1 MSEMISKVLGFGLDL
16 QLFAEAGN
24 LVNASV
30 GYVNA
35 YTGATTEFSGG
46 YDLSAGMKEYYDTA
60 LLEFAKETFVYQQLG
75 KKQRLPRNRG
85 KSVEWR
91 KFNTMPDADVLKE
104 AVIPVGKKLGESSV
118 HAEITEY
125 GMYYAVSDVL
135 ELHHVDPII
144 SEYTER
150 LAYSMGR
157 TYEKVIRNELSTN
170 TNVLYAE
177 VLDSTG
183 KVESQPQTREALKT
197 AIKGGKNAN
206 LTMRVI
212 AKAASLLTKANA
224 PKYSGNEYLCVAHP
238 SNIHDLRVND
248 PNWVEVH
255 KYANPEPIYNGEV
268 GKAHG
273 VRFVETTLS
282 PVIKASGD
290 TVALY
295 QPMVFGRDAFAV
307 VDPEGAGL
315 EMIHKSKEQA
325 GGPLN
330 QFSTIGAKM
339 ALAAKVLY
347 PERMVVI
354 ECGST
359 EYGDIDEDN
368 FELETEEND

>member
-1 MSEMISKVLGFGLDL
+1 MNEMISAVLGFGLDL
-16 QLFAEAGN
+16 QHFAEAGN
-24 LVNASV
+24 LVNATA

-35 YTGATTEFSGG
+35 YTGDMTGFDGQ

-60 LLEFAKETFVYQQLG
+60 LLEFTKETFIYQQLG

-91 KFNTMPDADVLKE
+91 KFNTMPDADVLQE
-104 AVIPVGKKLGESSV
+104 AVIPVGKKLGQSSV

-125 GMYYAVSDVL
+125 GMYFAVSDVL
-135 ELHHVDPII
+135 ELHHVDPVI

-157 TYEKVIRNELSTN
+157 TYEKIIRNELSTC

-177 VLDSTG
+177 VLDADG
-183 KVESQPQTREALKT
+183 KVESQPQTRQALKT
-197 AIKGGKNAN
+197 AIEGGKNAN

-212 AKAASLLTKANA
+212 AKAANLLTKANA
-224 PKYSGNEYLCVAHP
+224 PKYSGNEYLCVANP
-238 SNIHDLRVND
+238 SNIHDLRLND

-255 KYANPEPIYNGEV
+255 KYSNPEPIYNGEV

-273 VRFVETTLS
+273 VRFVETTLA
-282 PVIKASGD
+282 PVIKGEDD
-290 TVALY
+290 TQAIY

-315 EMIHKSKEQA
+315 EMIHKSRKEA

-330 QFSTIGAKM
+330 QFSTVGAKM

-347 PERMVVI
+347 PEHMVVI

-359 EYGDIDEDN
+359 EYGNIDEDN
-368 FELETEEND
+368 FELERQE